1 MSEMLRIALV
11 AEGVTDYEVL
21 RAAVESMLNGRSFD
35 LKLLQPEESVAF
47 TGGGNAGPL
56 GGGWRGVYKWCL
68 QAAERGGGSLS
79 GDPLFLGYHMLL
91 VHLDAD
97 VAGEDPARYPHFPIP
112 ELDGI
117 LPCEQPCPPPE
128 DSTNALRTV
137 LLSWVGEAQVPPRTV
152 LCTPSKSTEAWV
164 KAIYFPT
171 DREMNRLG
179 WECHP
184 KPENRLGQQNVS
196 HRFAKKHEDYLHRY
210 EHFVSHWPKVVAR
223 LSEAA
228 RFQQEFL
235 TTLSSVPN
243 V

>member
-1 MSEMLRIALV
+1 MSETLRIALV

-21 RAAVESMLNGRSFD
+21 RAAVESMLSGRSFD

-68 QAAERGGGSLS
+68 QAVERGGGAIS
-79 GDPLFLGYHMLL
+79 GDPLFLGYDMLL

-97 VAGEDPARYPHFPIP
+97 VAGEDPARDRHFPIP
-112 ELDGI
+112 DLDVI
-117 LPCEQPCPPPE
+117 LPCEQPCPPPQAT
-128 DSTNALRTV
+128 TNALRTV
-137 LLSWVGEAQVPPRTV
+137 WLSWVREVQVPSRTV
-152 LCTPSKSTEAWV
+152 VCTPSKSTEAWV
-164 KAIYFPT
+164 MASHFPT
-171 DREMNRLG
+171 DKEMTRLG

-184 KPENRLGQQNVS
+184 KPESRLGQQPS
-196 HRFAKKHEDYLHRY
+196 HARFAKKHEDYLHRY
-210 EHFVSHWPKVVAR
+210 KHFVSHWPNVVNR

-228 RFQQEFL
+228 RFQKDFL